1 MGISI
6 IGGATAPAVKVL
18 NKSQV
23 FTTSGTWTAPAGVTY
38 AHVVI
43 RGGNGTNNGFYF
55 ASSEYGS
62 NNGAD
67 GGATSAFGK
76 TAVGGVGSRSSV
88 GPVANSSSG
97 GQAMSANSQPATLEF
112 FEAVTPG
119 TGYTITIGSGAGS
132 FATVSWAA

>member
-1 MGISI
+1 MGIEV
-6 IGGATAPAVKVL
+6 IGGAPASVKLL
-18 NKSQV
+18 NSSQV
-23 FTTSGTWTAPAGVTY
+23 FTTSGTWTAPTGVTY

-43 RGGNGTNNGFYF
+43 RGGNGTNSGFF
-55 ASSEYGS
+55 FDSSNYGS

-76 TAVGGVGSRSSV
+76 TAVGGIGSRSQL
-88 GPVANSSSG
+88 GPRTSNG
-97 GQAMSANSQPATLEF
+97 GVQAMSANSQPATLEF
-112 FEAVTPG
+112 FQTVTPG